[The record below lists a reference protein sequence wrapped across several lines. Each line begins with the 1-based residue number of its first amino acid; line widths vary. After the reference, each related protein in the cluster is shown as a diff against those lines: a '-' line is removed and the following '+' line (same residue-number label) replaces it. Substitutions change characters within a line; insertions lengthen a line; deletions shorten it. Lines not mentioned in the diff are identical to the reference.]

1 MSGILEALDAMYE
14 VKGEAE
20 ADEYTKRKYER
31 LNSLTKQKG
40 KNNKYIGGREPMKNR
55 DDYFKR
61 REQVDDYK
69 KFGDNIEKRREFH
82 RMVKSYNAKNECT
95 ETIDT
100 LEGILL

>member
-40 KNNKYIGGREPMKNR
+40 KNN
-55 DDYFKR
+55 
-61 REQVDDYK
+61 V
-69 KFGDNIEKRREFH
+69 
-82 RMVKSYNAKNECT
+82 
-95 ETIDT
+95 
-100 LEGILL
+100 